1 MVRKLLL
8 TGLSSSLL
16 LSGCFAANTSQAPMA
31 KTYPYSEQQKMQA
44 AHHWD
49 VLAEYEAA
57 GILRSSALRGRSL
70 FLNPT
75 HGESPFARSFDDLL
89 TSQLV
94 SNGALV
100 RTDPINAAQIDYR
113 VQVVEHKGRDFI
125 REPMGTWT
133 ALSAG
138 IAVATW
144 PVNHW
149 SEPALALIPAAALV
163 DAFSGSW
170 ESVSPQEVIITT
182 QVSENNRILYSSSN
196 IYYINAGDA
205 DHYRNDASRLL
216 PVTDAW

>member
-8 TGLSSSLL
+8 TGLGSSLL
-16 LSGCFAANTSQAPMA
+16 LSGCFVANTSQVPMA
-31 KTYPYSEQQKMQA
+31 TTYPYSTQQKMQA

-57 GILRSSALRGRSL
+57 GMLRSAALRGRSL
-70 FLNPT
+70 FINPT
-75 HGESPFARSFDDLL
+75 QANSTFAQSFGDLL

-100 RTDPINAAQIDYR
+100 RTDPLDAARVDYR
-113 VQVVEHKGRDFI
+113 VQLVEHDDRDYV
-125 REPMGTWT
+125 REPLGTWT

-138 IAVATW
+138 IAVATL
-144 PVNHW
+144 PINHW

-170 ESVSPQEVIITT
+170 EDISAREVIVTT

-196 IYYINAGDA
+196 IYYINGGDA
-205 DHYRNDASRLL
+205 EQYEASKPL

>member
-8 TGLSSSLL
+8 AGLGSSLL
-16 LSGCFAANTSQAPMA
+16 LSGCFVANTSQVPMA
-31 KTYPYSEQQKMQA
+31 TTYPYSEQQKMQA

-57 GILRSSALRGRSL
+57 GIMRSSALRGRPL
-70 FLNPT
+70 YINPT
-75 HGESPFARSFDDLL
+75 PADSPFARSYDDLL
-89 TSQLV
+89 ASQLV

-100 RTDPINAAQIDYR
+100 RTDPLAAAQLDYR
-113 VQVVEHKGRDFI
+113 VQVVEHQDRDFV
-125 REPMGTWT
+125 RAPVGTWT

-138 IAVATW
+138 VAVTTL
-144 PVNHW
+144 PINNW
-149 SEPALALIPAAALV
+149 SEPALALIPGAALV

-170 ESVSPQEVIITT
+170 ESVSNQEVIVTT

-205 DHYRNDASRLL
+205 GQYESPKPLS
-216 PVTDAW
+216 VTNAW